1 MAWAVTMTV
10 AAMTIRGVTDNP
22 PTPTPTPDPDPT
34 PTPTPTPGEIV
45 QIEVVPVTNGEER
58 SQEGGTVAGS
68 GTYYTGSIAT
78 FTATANEGFNFL
90 GWSYSATGEIVKSA
104 NPASFIIEDRTYYGQ
119 FVTNA

>member
-1 MAWAVTMTV
+1 
-10 AAMTIRGVTDNP
+10 MTIRRVTDNP
-22 PTPTPTPDPDPT
+22 PTPTPTPDPD

-78 FTATANEGFNFL
+78 FTATANEGFSFL